1 MGSIYNIPASLS
13 AVDVLAEKFL
23 AEYAQE
29 PLALADV
36 LFLLP
41 NRRAAKALADAFV
54 RQRGLTPT
62 LLPKMVPIG
71 DVEED
76 ELFLTGFDFAE
87 SLASL
92 APAIERNERLLLF
105 TKIILHKPAEFGIEK
120 LTANQACY
128 LAQELAGLIDT
139 VHNENLSFER
149 LADIVP
155 AEYAAHWQETLK
167 FLEIITRYWPDILK
181 ERGLID
187 PGERRNRLIAAQA
200 EMWKAAPP
208 AKRIVAVGTT
218 ATFPVM
224 KALVKVVSK
233 LPQGEV
239 CLAGLDKNLDDES
252 WNAID
257 ETHPQFE
264 LKELLDYLQADRR
277 DIADLM
283 PPANPERE
291 KFISEIMRPAKTT
304 DKWRDIAAAE
314 IHHEAYDGIRLID
327 CDDVRK
333 EALAIALIMRETLE
347 QPEKTAALVTT
358 DRNLARRVASELRR
372 WKINIDDSA
381 GQPLALTPIGIFLRQ
396 MTAAAKSDFAPVEF
410 LSLLKLPL
418 LTAGLTHAEI
428 RRLVRDYEKRV
439 LRGGGYDEISR
450 KKSMP

>member
-105 TKIILHKPAEFGIEK
+105 TRIILHKPAEFGIEK

-149 LADIVP
+149 LADLVP

-208 AKRIVAVGTT
+208 AKKDRCRRNDRDFSGH
-218 ATFPVM
+218 
-224 KALVKVVSK
+224 
-233 LPQGEV
+233 
-239 CLAGLDKNLDDES
+239 ES
-252 WNAID
+252 
-257 ETHPQFE
+257 F
-264 LKELLDYLQADRR
+264 
-277 DIADLM
+277 
-283 PPANPERE
+283 
-291 KFISEIMRPAKTT
+291 S
-304 DKWRDIAAAE
+304 
-314 IHHEAYDGIRLID
+314 
-327 CDDVRK
+327 
-333 EALAIALIMRETLE
+333 
-347 QPEKTAALVTT
+347 
-358 DRNLARRVASELRR
+358 
-372 WKINIDDSA
+372 
-381 GQPLALTPIGIFLRQ
+381 
-396 MTAAAKSDFAPVEF
+396 
-410 LSLLKLPL
+410 
-418 LTAGLTHAEI
+418 
-428 RRLVRDYEKRV
+428 
-439 LRGGGYDEISR
+439 
-450 KKSMP
+450 

>member
-105 TKIILHKPAEFGIEK
+105 TRIILHKPAEFGIEK

-167 FLEIITRYWPDILK
+167 F
-181 ERGLID
+181 
-187 PGERRNRLIAAQA
+187 
-200 EMWKAAPP
+200 WKSLPVIG
-208 AKRIVAVGTT
+208 R
-218 ATFPVM
+218 TF
-224 KALVKVVSK
+224 
-233 LPQGEV
+233 
-239 CLAGLDKNLDDES
+239 
-252 WNAID
+252 
-257 ETHPQFE
+257 
-264 LKELLDYLQADRR
+264 
-277 DIADLM
+277 
-283 PPANPERE
+283 
-291 KFISEIMRPAKTT
+291 
-304 DKWRDIAAAE
+304 
-314 IHHEAYDGIRLID
+314 
-327 CDDVRK
+327 
-333 EALAIALIMRETLE
+333 
-347 QPEKTAALVTT
+347 
-358 DRNLARRVASELRR
+358 
-372 WKINIDDSA
+372 
-381 GQPLALTPIGIFLRQ
+381 
-396 MTAAAKSDFAPVEF
+396 
-410 LSLLKLPL
+410 
-418 LTAGLTHAEI
+418 
-428 RRLVRDYEKRV
+428 
-439 LRGGGYDEISR
+439 
-450 KKSMP
+450 